1 MPEQARVEREWWYDP
16 RYVAR
21 DFPRAFVSDS
31 SHRFRYIINDLNT
44 NSAIAKPAHDEFL
57 TVLPSQPVDIKS
69 DEAPPVQTYT
79 LRGYAYGGGG
89 RRVNRVEITL
99 DAGKIWILAEIS
111 YPEDLYRKQ
120 AFKSDVWGTIDLTD
134 RDESYCWAF
143 WECKV
148 KVSELVDAGSVAVR
162 ASDQGLNLQG
172 QSMYWK

>member
-1 MPEQARVEREWWYDP
+1 MLESQLADTE
-16 RYVAR
+16 
-21 DFPRAFVSDS
+21 SDK
-31 SHRFRYIINDLNT
+31 IPT
-44 NSAIAKPAHDEFL
+44 
-57 TVLPSQPVDIKS
+57 
-69 DEAPPVQTYT
+69 VQTYT

-99 DAGKIWILAEIS
+99 DAGNTWILADIS

-120 AFKSDVWGTIDLTD
+120 AFKSDVWGTLDLTD

-143 WECKV
+143 WECQV
-148 KVSELVDAGSVAVR
+148 NVSDLAEAGSIAVR